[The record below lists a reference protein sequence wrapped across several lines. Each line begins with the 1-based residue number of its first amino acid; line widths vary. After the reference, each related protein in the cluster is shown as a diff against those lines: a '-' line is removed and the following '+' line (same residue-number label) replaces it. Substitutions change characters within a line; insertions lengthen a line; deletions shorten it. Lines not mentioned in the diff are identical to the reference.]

1 MAGTY
6 NVTVTDAN
14 GCTATASVEITEP
27 TILSASGV
35 ATNVSCNGGSNGT
48 ADLTVTGGT
57 GTYTYLWSNNATT
70 EDLTG
75 LMAGT
80 YDVTVTDA
88 NGCTATASVTIT
100 EPALLEV
107 STVVDTNVSCNSGTT
122 GSVTINVTGGT
133 SPFDYVI
140 NGTTWSGVSSAT
152 LPITGLSA
160 GTYPVTV
167 TDNNGCTAT
176 GSVTITQP
184 AAIAASGVVTNVS
197 CNGGNNGAIN
207 LTATGGTGA
216 YTYLWS
222 NSAVTEDL
230 TDLSAGTY
238 SVTVTDAN
246 GCTGT
251 ASVTVTEP
259 TILSAAGVATNV
271 SCNGG
276 SNGTVDLTVTGG
288 TGTYTY
294 LWSNNATT
302 EDLTGLMAGTYDV
315 TVTDANGCTATAS
328 VTVSEPTVLSASATA
343 TNVSCNGG
351 NNGTANL
358 TVTGGT
364 GTYTYLWSNNATT
377 EDLTGLAAGTYSVT
391 VTDANGCTATASV
404 TITEPTVLSA
414 SATATNVS
422 CNGGNNGTA
431 DLTVT
436 GGTGTYTYLWSN
448 GATTQ
453 DLTGLMAGTYSVTV
467 TDANG
472 CTATASVTLTQPTA
486 LVATATATNVSCNGG
501 TNGTATVTA
510 TGGTGAYTYSWTGTE
525 MVATPFVFQGF
536 EATGSWNYTFTPAI
550 YNISNDVWAIVEN
563 VGSIATASEG
573 SFFFGI
579 RDLDNPNGGGNFDH
593 TITFDPIDVSAQGA
607 MRLSFDY
614 YSVEFEAADV
624 LGYVVE
630 FNNGTTWGPTVEL
643 NRNTGSWTTVNID
656 VPASANFVRLRLI
669 AKQDGASDFA
679 GFDNVVLSTL
689 SGPQT
694 ASISGLA
701 AGTYGVTVTDAN
713 GCTAT
718 ASVTVTEPA
727 VLSASATATNV
738 SCNGGNNGAADLTV
752 TGGTSPYTYLWSNSA
767 TTQDLTGLAAGT
779 YNVTV
784 TDANGCTAT
793 ASVTVTQP
801 TALVATATSQVNVL
815 CNGAATGSAT
825 VSATG
830 GTGTYTYSWAPSGG
844 TAATATGLMA
854 GTYTVTVT
862 DANGCTATQSFT
874 ITQPDALVAT
884 AASQVNILCNGGT
897 NGSATVTVAGGVSPY
912 TYAWDN
918 GATGATATDLAAGT
932 YVVTVTDAN
941 NCTTTQSFTIT
952 QPDALVATAASQVN
966 VLCNGAETGSATVG
980 VTGGVSPYTYA
991 WDNGATGA
999 TVTDLAA
1006 GTYVVTVTDANSC
1019 TTTQSFTISEP
1030 DALAATTSVDTPVTC
1045 FGGNEGVATV
1055 AVTGG
1060 VTPYT
1065 YLWSNNATTATITG
1079 LTAGTY
1085 DVTVTDANGCT
1096 TTASVTVTEP
1106 AEVMPPAADAQ
1117 VFCNFGT
1124 VAELEAT
1131 GTDVQW
1137 YDVATGG
1144 SPLAGT
1150 ASLTTATY
1158 YATQTVDGCESPTR
1172 TAVAVTVNITPA
1184 PTASAQ
1190 TFCNNATVADLTS
1203 SGTDVQWYTAA
1214 TGGTALADDT
1224 ALTTGTYY
1232 VSQTLNECEST
1243 RAAVSITVNVTPA
1256 PTATAQTF
1264 CNSATVAELTATGT
1278 DIKWY
1283 ATETGGTE
1291 LLDTAVLAT
1300 GTYYVSQTLNNCEG
1314 PRAAVSVTVNVT
1326 PAPAAVAQTFCNA
1339 ATVADLEAEGT
1350 GTILWYADATGGT
1363 ALADATALANGTTYY
1378 ASQILNGCESTTRTA
1393 VAVTI
1398 NVTTAPTAD
1407 AQVFCSGATVAD
1419 LSATGTAIMWYANA
1433 TGGTAL
1439 ADDTALAT
1447 GTYYATQ
1454 TIDGCESATRTAVT
1468 VTVNVTPAPTADA
1481 QVFCNS
1487 ATVAGLSAT
1496 GDNLLWYAD
1505 ATGGTALADDTAL
1518 ATGTYYVSQTLNEC
1532 EGPRTAVAVTVNV
1545 TPAPVAEA
1553 QAFCDNATVADLAAT
1568 GDNLAWYADA
1578 TGGTALAD
1586 DTALATGTYYVS
1598 QTLNDCEG
1606 PRTAVAV
1613 TIQVTEAPVATDL
1626 TLCEGATVADL
1637 TAEGTDIL
1645 WYADETGGEPLA
1657 GDDVLISGTT
1667 YYASQTVNGCESA
1680 TRTAVAVTITV
1691 TPAPTGEAAQV
1702 VGENATFANLTVEG
1716 TDIVWYAN
1724 AEDAANH
1731 VNPLDPATILEDGV
1745 IYYATQTLDGCE
1757 SVASLAVT
1765 VTVSLRTD
1773 SFERN
1778 KLSYYPVP
1786 VVDVLTIE
1794 NNNMINRVTVI
1805 DLLGQVVITQD
1816 VNATTAKV
1824 DMRSL
1829 QGATYIVQIET
1840 EYGIETVKVVR
1851 NSNNN

>member
-1 MAGTY
+1 
-6 NVTVTDAN
+6 
-14 GCTATASVEITEP
+14 
-27 TILSASGV
+27 
-35 ATNVSCNGGSNGT
+35 
-48 ADLTVTGGT
+48 
-57 GTYTYLWSNNATT
+57 
-70 EDLTG
+70 
-75 LMAGT
+75 
-80 YDVTVTDA
+80 
-88 NGCTATASVTIT
+88 
-100 EPALLEV
+100 
-107 STVVDTNVSCNSGTT
+107 
-122 GSVTINVTGGT
+122 
-133 SPFDYVI
+133 
-140 NGTTWSGVSSAT
+140 
-152 LPITGLSA
+152 
-160 GTYPVTV
+160 
-167 TDNNGCTAT
+167 
-176 GSVTITQP
+176 
-184 AAIAASGVVTNVS
+184 
-197 CNGGNNGAIN
+197 
-207 LTATGGTGA
+207 
-216 YTYLWS
+216 
-222 NSAVTEDL
+222 
-230 TDLSAGTY
+230 
-238 SVTVTDAN
+238 DAN

-251 ASVTVTEP
+251 ASVTITEP
-259 TILSAAGVATNV
+259 TVLSAAGVATNV

-328 VTVSEPTVLSASATA
+328 VTVTEPTVLSASATA

-472 CTATASVTLTQPTA
+472 CTATASVTVTQPTA
-486 LVATATATNVSCNGG
+486 ISATATATNVSCNGG

-593 TITFDPIDVSAQGA
+593 TITFDPIDVSAQGD

-630 FNNGTTWGPTVEL
+630 LDNGTTWGPTVEL
-643 NRNTGSWTTVNID
+643 NRNTGAWTTVNID
-656 VPASANFVRLRLI
+656 IPASANFVRLRLI

-779 YNVTV
+779 YDVTV

-801 TALVATATSQVNVL
+801 TALVATAASQVNVL

-952 QPDALVATAASQVN
+952 QPAALVATAASQVN

-999 TVTDLAA
+999 TATDLAA

-1030 DALAATTSVDTPVTC
+1030 DALAATTSVDTPVSC

-1065 YLWSNNATTATITG
+1065 YLWSNNATTATISG

-1190 TFCNNATVADLTS
+1190 TFCNSATVADLTS

-1214 TGGTALADDT
+1214 TGGTALANDT
-1224 ALTTGTYY
+1224 ALATGTYY

-1283 ATETGGTE
+1283 ANETGGTE
-1291 LLDTAVLAT
+1291 LLDTAELAT

-1378 ASQILNGCESTTRTA
+1378 ASQTLNGCESTTRTA

-1454 TIDGCESATRTAVT
+1454 TANGCESATRTAVT

-1487 ATVAGLSAT
+1487 ATVADLSAT

-1518 ATGTYYVSQTLNEC
+1518 ATGTYYVSQTLNDC
-1532 EGPRTAVAVTVNV
+1532 ESPRTAVAVTVNV

-1553 QAFCDNATVADLAAT
+1553 QTFCDSATVADLSAT

-1598 QTLNDCEG
+1598 QTLNNCEG

-1657 GDDVLISGTT
+1657 GDDVLVSGTT

-1680 TRTAVAVTITV
+1680 ARTAVAVTITV

-1778 KLSYYPVP
+1778 KLFYYPVP